1 MPPYQ
6 FGNPM
11 NDFYIRQAQQ
21 LAQNQPQ
28 FPQAPHQY
36 QPQFPHPAPQA
47 KSQIVASIVT
57 NIDEAKATKVD
68 PFTACVFNGT
78 SKSLGQTPL
87 QLISRARRP
96 PHPG

>member
-21 LAQNQPQ
+21 LAQN
-28 FPQAPHQY
+28 